1 MNFLIVF
8 YIFLFSFYLFIFFLL
23 LTVFSDYWHF
33 SILFCFLLYFFPLP
47 FSPLKFFFV
56 FASAMS
62 IYENLSVYS
71 LASTMIFFHENNI
84 TSYLYS
90 VLEFFYYSNGL
101 IETNSVGLKDN
112 DFLSEPWF
120 FILLTSMI
128 LVMTLLFATMFF
140 VRRKQLSAKKSSF
153 FGK

>member
-1 MNFLIVF
+1 
-8 YIFLFSFYLFIFFLL
+8 
-23 LTVFSDYWHF
+23 
-33 SILFCFLLYFFPLP
+33 
-47 FSPLKFFFV
+47 
-56 FASAMS
+56 
-62 IYENLSVYS
+62 
-71 LASTMIFFHENNI
+71 MIFFHENNI
-84 TSYLYS
+84 TTSYLFS